1 MRTILDKFTAVLHF
15 KSDFEDLKHAWRRD
29 MLSGFWVFLIA
40 LPLSL
45 GIAAASGFPPS
56 AGIIS
61 AIIGGLLVS
70 RISGSTLTINGPA
83 AGLIIVVL
91 SAVQAL
97 GEGDPIA
104 GYRYTLAAIVISGG
118 LQVLLGRL
126 RWGQIITAVPS
137 AVVHGMLA
145 AIGLIIIISQLPVL
159 VGAPQETGTVL
170 HKLLF
175 LSHSFAQGQL
185 EIMLISLVGFWLLLL
200 VPLFDNKLPM
210 PLIVVAVGSLFAWH
224 FSIPVSTLVSLPE
237 NLSASFY
244 TPDFSKIHAPAFWE
258 AVISLCLIGSL
269 ETLLSA
275 AAIDK
280 LDPQQRR
287 TDLDR
292 DLRAI
297 GCGNMLAGAIG
308 GLPMI
313 AEIVRSSANV
323 NNGAQ
328 TAWANFFHGLFLL
341 LFVAMFPQLIQTIPL
356 AALAVL
362 LVFTGYRLAEPK
374 VWVQVY
380 QVGQA
385 QLLVFSAT
393 LLGVLLTDLL
403 LGVLIG
409 IGVKLL
415 VNVMHG
421 VWWRNL
427 FNIYFEISSPE
438 QNTQQLTL
446 KGSALFSNFLPLKA
460 ALLLLPKAQKLKFD
474 FTQAYLIDH
483 TVMEFLQQFTGN
495 YEAQGGHC
503 EFIGEAWQKFSPH
516 QLAARLMTADERKA

>member
-1 MRTILDKFTAVLHF
+1 MRTILDNLTTIVHF
-15 KSDFEDLKHAWRRD
+15 KSDFQDLKQAWRREV
-29 MLSGFWVFLIA
+29 LSGFWVFLIA

-97 GEGDPIA
+97 GDGDPMA

-118 LQVLLGRL
+118 LQILLGRL
-126 RWGQIITAVPS
+126 RWGQVISAVPS

-159 VGAPQETGTVL
+159 VGAPLASGTVL
-170 HKLLF
+170 HKLLS
-175 LSHSFAQGQL
+175 LPQSLAQGQL
-185 EIMLISLVGFWLLLL
+185 EIMLISLVGFWLLILI
-200 VPLFDNKLPM
+200 PLFDNKLPM
-210 PLIVVAVGSLFAWH
+210 PLIVVVAGSLFALH
-224 FSIPVSTLVSLPE
+224 LSTPANALVTLPE
-237 NLSASFY
+237 HFSASFY
-244 TPDFSKIHAPAFWE
+244 TPDFSKIHYPAFWE
-258 AVISLCLIGSL
+258 AVLSLSLIGSL

-292 DLRAI
+292 DLSAV

-313 AEIVRSSANV
+313 AEIVRSSVNV

-341 LFVAMFPQLIQTIPL
+341 LFVALFPALIQTIPL

-362 LVFTGYRLAEPK
+362 LVFTGYRLTEPK
-374 VWVQVY
+374 VWGQVY

-385 QLLVFSAT
+385 QLVVFTAT
-393 LLGVLLTDLL
+393 LIGVLLTDLL

-409 IGVKLL
+409 ISVKLA

-427 FNIYFEISSPE
+427 FTIHFEISTPE
-438 QNTQQLTL
+438 ENTQQLTL
-446 KGSALFSNFLPLKA
+446 KGSALFSNFLPMKN
-460 ALLLLPKAQKLKFD
+460 ALVQLPKAQQLKFD

-483 TVMEFLQQFTGN
+483 TVMEFLHHFKTS
-495 YEAQGGHC
+495 YEAQGGQC
-503 EFIGEAWQKFSPH
+503 EFIGTAWQKFSPH
-516 QLAARLMTADERKA
+516 LLAARLMTADERKA